1 MKPTKHIKQLA
12 EKLTKEDL
20 KEHLNFYNEHIPHA
34 YEKENTEERKK
45 QFFNST
51 YKERLT
57 QLNDIKKALYNGSF
71 YMRVV
76 SVSKSGMSR
85 RIQFAYVKNNKI
97 ISVNDEK
104 ILNLS
109 GCSKDGRVNGCGMDM
124 LFHSQYTLFINLH
137 KSYKKANY
145 TKNLKQYLNY

>member
-1 MKPTKHIKQLA
+1 MKSTKHIKQLA

-20 KEHLNFYNEHIPHA
+20 QEHLNFYRQNISHA
-34 YEKENTEERKK
+34 YEKENTEERKN
-45 QFFNST
+45 QFFNTT

-85 RIQFAYVKNNKI
+85 KIQFAYIKKNKLI
-97 ISVNDEK
+97 TIVDKK
-104 ILNLS
+104 ILSLS
-109 GCSKDGRVNGCGMDM
+109 ACSKDGRVYGCGMDM

>member
-85 RIQFAYVKNNKI
+85 KIQFAYIKKNKLI
-97 ISVNDEK
+97 TIVDKK
-104 ILNLS
+104 ILSLS
-109 GCSKDGRVNGCGMDM
+109 GCSKNGRVNGCGMDM

>member
-1 MKPTKHIKQLA
+1 MKPTKHLKGLA
-12 EKLTKEDL
+12 EVLTNEDL
-20 KEHLNFYNEHIPHA
+20 KEHLNFYSQHIAHA
-34 YEKENTEERKK
+34 FEKENTEESKER
-45 QFFNST
+45 FFNST

-71 YMRVV
+71 YMRVD

-85 RIQFAYVKNNKI
+85 KIQFAYVKNNKI
-97 ISVNDEK
+97 VSIRDKK
-104 ILNLS
+104 ILNLA
-109 GCSKDGRVNGCGMDM
+109 GCDKNGKISGCGMDM

-145 TKNLKQYLNY
+145 QKNLKQYLNY